1 MTSLS
6 DQALLERALLALEE
20 ALGRAESDAHRLPST
35 IASQVSITC
44 IMAAAALVDVAQT
57 LATATAPGP
66 SDELERH
73 WQSVITHTRHAS
85 RSAQQAAMLLSTQKH
100 IVAAQATR
108 RAGAGAQWS
117 AVTVNGR

>member
-20 ALGRAESDAHRLPST
+20 ALGRAESDAHRLPSS
-35 IASQVSITC
+35 IAKQVSTTC

-57 LATATAPGP
+57 LATATAPRP

-73 WQSVITHTRHAS
+73 WQSVITHTRHAG
-85 RSAQQAAMLLSTQKH
+85 RSAHQAAMLLSTQKH
-100 IVAAQATR
+100 IVAAQAAR
-108 RAGAGAQWS
+108 RVGGEAPLS
-117 AVTVNGR
+117 AVTVNER